1 MDTILWICQ
10 ILLAAIFL
18 YSGIMKS
25 TQSEQKLVASG
36 QTGVEHLPVGL
47 IRFIGISEI
56 LGAAGLIIPW
66 ISKVGVLLAPL
77 AAFCVSVI
85 MVMAAV
91 VHFRRNEKKAVLLK
105 LFILSLCLFVGVERL
120 TGF

>member
-10 ILLAAIFL
+10 IFLAALFF
-18 YSGIMKS
+18 YSGVMKS
-25 TQSEQKLVASG
+25 TQSEQKLVAIG
-36 QTGVEHLPVGL
+36 QTGVENLPLGL

-66 ISKVGVLLAPL
+66 ISKVGVLLTPL
-77 AAFCVSVI
+77 AAFCLGMI

-91 VHFRRNEKKAVLLK
+91 VHFRRNEKKAVLLN
-105 LFILSLCLFVGVERL
+105 LFILLLCLFVGIERL